1 MTKFSKTTRTVTAVG
16 LMTIF
21 GFFEAATS
29 FAAQARLNPT
39 GICAMQIGGQ
49 SYDLPTCPQ
58 LNRDR

>member
-1 MTKFSKTTRTVTAVG
+1 MSNFSKATRTVTAIG
-16 LMTIF
+16 LMIVF

-29 FAAQARLNPT
+29 FAAQARLNTT

-58 LNRDR
+58 LIRGR